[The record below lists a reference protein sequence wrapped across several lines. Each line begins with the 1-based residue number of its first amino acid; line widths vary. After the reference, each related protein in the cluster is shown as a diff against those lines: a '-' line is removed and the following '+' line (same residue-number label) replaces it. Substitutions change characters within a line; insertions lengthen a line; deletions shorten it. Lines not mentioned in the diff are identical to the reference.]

1 MKYLHDRK
9 KGMIYEC
16 RTFLYA
22 QVFICLY
29 CCACKP
35 LCHALHLPQT
45 AFDILL
51 FLANNPEYRT
61 ASDIVEFRKIKANLV
76 SVNVDRLVSEGYLIR
91 EAAPSDRRKTLLFC
105 TEKAAP
111 IIEKGR
117 ALQMHFMDALMTG
130 IDEETK
136 EIIINGLKQMEENL
150 DQLPEEAFTI

>member
-1 MKYLHDRK
+1 MISSITISRK
-9 KGMIYEC
+9 ISLAYSAVSKGLC
-16 RTFLYA
+16 RELG
-22 QVFICLY
+22 
-29 CCACKP
+29 
-35 LCHALHLPQT
+35 LPQT

-130 IDEETK
+130 IDEGTK

>member
-1 MKYLHDRK
+1 MHKFSSAY
-9 KGMIYEC
+9 
-16 RTFLYA
+16 TA
-22 QVFICLY
+22 
-29 CCACKP
+29 ACKP

-51 FLANNPEYRT
+51 F
-61 ASDIVEFRKIKANLV
+61 VEFRKIKANLV

-105 TEKAAP
+105 TEKATP

-130 IDEETK
+130 IDEGTK

>member
-1 MKYLHDRK
+1 MNMSMEFSRK
-9 KGMIYEC
+9 LALAY
-16 RTFLYA
+16 TA
-22 QVFICLY
+22 V
-29 CCACKP
+29 CKP
-35 LCHALHLPQT
+35 LCQTLKLPQT

-51 FLANNPEYRT
+51 FLANNPAYQT
-61 ASDIVEFRKIKANLV
+61 AAEIVEVRKIKANLV

-130 IDEETK
+130 IDEGTK

>member
-1 MKYLHDRK
+1 MNAGLSFMHK
-9 KGMIYEC
+9 
-16 RTFLYA
+16 FASAYA
-22 QVFICLY
+22 A
-29 CCACKP
+29 ACKP
-35 LCHALHLPQT
+35 LCHTLHLPQT

-76 SVNVDRLVSEGYLIR
+76 SINVDRLVNEGYLIR

-111 IIEKGR
+111 VIEKGR
-117 ALQMHFMDALMTG
+117 ALQKHFMDTLMTG

-136 EIIINGLKQMEENL
+136 EAITNGLKQMEHNL
-150 DQLPEEAFTI
+150 DQLPEEEFTI

>member
-1 MKYLHDRK
+1 MQD
-9 KGMIYEC
+9 
-16 RTFLYA
+16 F
-22 QVFICLY
+22 
-29 CCACKP
+29 P
-35 LCHALHLPQT
+35 LCTSFHLPMLLPASLCAMPCICRRQPLIFCCFWLT
-45 AFDILL
+45 IRNTGQPAILWN
-51 FLANNPEYRT
+51 FGK
-61 ASDIVEFRKIKANLV
+61 SKQV

-130 IDEETK
+130 IDEGTK

>member
-1 MKYLHDRK
+1 M
-9 KGMIYEC
+9 
-16 RTFLYA
+16 
-22 QVFICLY
+22 
-29 CCACKP
+29 
-35 LCHALHLPQT
+35 HLPRT

-105 TEKAAP
+105 TEKATP

-130 IDEETK
+130 IDEGTK

>member
-1 MKYLHDRK
+1 MHKFSSAS
-9 KGMIYEC
+9 
-16 RTFLYA
+16 TA
-22 QVFICLY
+22 
-29 CCACKP
+29 ACKP

-130 IDEETK
+130 IDEGTK

>member
-1 MKYLHDRK
+1 MQDFPLCTSFHLP
-9 KGMIYEC
+9 ILLPAS
-16 RTFLYA
+16 LYA
-22 QVFICLY
+22 M
-29 CCACKP
+29 P
-35 LCHALHLPQT
+35 
-45 AFDILL
+45 
-51 FLANNPEYRT
+51 
-61 ASDIVEFRKIKANLV
+61 
-76 SVNVDRLVSEGYLIR
+76 VNVDRLVSEGYLIR

-130 IDEETK
+130 IDEGTK